1 MGKNQCHSAFFL
13 SPLFAVQPTSWPKP
27 AVVRYT
33 KSNTMNKRGEMMQP
47 LKISLETAQKLAK
60 ALGVPIEQIMHMPP
74 HILVNKLLELEKK
87 EKENDPS

>member
-1 MGKNQCHSAFFL
+1 
-13 SPLFAVQPTSWPKP
+13 
-27 AVVRYT
+27 
-33 KSNTMNKRGEMMQP
+33 MMQP